1 MTGAYV
7 IKLSIKR
14 RLFVEVRSKTNGQ
27 LTNKMQAATY
37 NAIPLNAWKL
47 GNITTTPKGLKK
59 IEIQA
64 EDGSKPI
71 FQLWKAGDPYLRAP
85 YGISEPFNGGGGSF
99 PEQNNGTNAPVSVK
113 AMPLELKHP
122 EHLAFAQQFDNCVL
136 NMLCSNQR
144 RVFGDFG
151 DSDEMLPVSMLRR
164 QYCGLVKLSKKP
176 EYPATARIKV
186 NVGNSDMSTSFLRF
200 ENQRVVGSDFNALV
214 RNCSVIPILEVQ
226 GIWLSST
233 GGFGVTVQ
241 ATQVLVMTQGLSQN
255 VGFAGLEF
263 IMNEPESCD

>member
-1 MTGAYV
+1 MRTFG
-7 IKLSIKR
+7 
-14 RLFVEVRSKTNGQ
+14 EVRSKTTGRS
-27 LTNKMQAATY
+27 TNKMQAATY

-47 GNITTTPKGLKK
+47 GNISTTPKGLKK
-59 IEIQA
+59 IEVLA
-64 EDGSKPI
+64 EDGSKPV
-71 FQLWKAGDPYLRAP
+71 FQLWKAGDAYLRAP
-85 YGISEPFNGGGGSF
+85 YGISEPFNS
-99 PEQNNGTNAPVSVK
+99 NGAVPDSAAGPVSVK
-113 AMPLELKHP
+113 AMPLELKSI

-136 NMLCSNQR
+136 SLLCANQK

-151 DSDEMLPVSMLRR
+151 DADEPLPVSMLRR

-186 NVGNSDMSTSFLRF
+186 NVGNSDMATTFLRF
-200 ENQRVVGSDFNALV
+200 ENQRVIASDFNALV
-214 RNCSVIPILEVQ
+214 RNCSVIPILEFQ

-263 IMNEPESCD
+263 IMNENENNE